1 MPEQVDVFYEG
12 WGEKWLWGKLVSS
25 SALTGR
31 PLIAFEYSE
40 DAIRKGLELSRLR
53 LPLNGPRLRRDFPAH
68 QLGLPGP
75 VYDSL
80 PDGWGMLLM
89 DRLFKRRGLNAA
101 RIGPLERLTWVGNNA
116 MGAMTFRP
124 VQSDAETLSKE
135 DVPLEQL
142 ASEVQEVLSGEG
154 GNSCK
159 NCSRWAVHRKG
170 PGQKRYFIVTV
181 SRQSSPLRLSRGA
194 KAG

>member
-101 RIGPLERLTWVGNNA
+101 RIGPLKRLT
-116 MGAMTFRP
+116 
-124 VQSDAETLSKE
+124 
-135 DVPLEQL
+135 
-142 ASEVQEVLSGEG
+142 
-154 GNSCK
+154 
-159 NCSRWAVHRKG
+159 
-170 PGQKRYFIVTV
+170 
-181 SRQSSPLRLSRGA
+181 
-194 KAG
+194 

>member
-68 QLGLPGP
+68 RWDYQDPCTIR
-75 VYDSL
+75 Y
-80 PDGWGMLLM
+80 LM
-89 DRLFKRRGLNAA
+89 
-101 RIGPLERLTWVGNNA
+101 VG
-116 MGAMTFRP
+116 
-124 VQSDAETLSKE
+124 V
-135 DVPLEQL
+135 
-142 ASEVQEVLSGEG
+142 
-154 GNSCK
+154 C
-159 NCSRWAVHRKG
+159 C
-170 PGQKRYFIVTV
+170 
-181 SRQSSPLRLSRGA
+181 
-194 KAG
+194 

>member
-1 MPEQVDVFYEG
+1 
-12 WGEKWLWGKLVSS
+12 
-25 SALTGR
+25 
-31 PLIAFEYSE
+31 
-40 DAIRKGLELSRLR
+40 
-53 LPLNGPRLRRDFPAH
+53 
-68 QLGLPGP
+68 
-75 VYDSL
+75 
-80 PDGWGMLLM
+80 
-89 DRLFKRRGLNAA
+89 
-101 RIGPLERLTWVGNNA
+101 

-154 GNSCK
+154 GEFLQKLLQMGGSPQGAR
-159 NCSRWAVHRKG
+159 S
-170 PGQKRYFIVTV
+170 QKRYFIVTV